1 MATRLKTIEYTF
13 PVLDTATDNTLTA
26 MTQITAYIPE
36 FASTVTFKSV
46 IFTASWKEGAAQTT
60 GNYPSRRLDVSVGG
74 ASATSYTNAS
84 LYTGSGE
91 NTQIF
96 HTVDATS
103 HFATNWTTGTSKTLD
118 CSVLIDG
125 TAVTI
130 NWVDIEVTCYITYEY
145 DDTVTT
151 QIKTV
156 YIPLNCPIG
165 TLGTGTDTNC
175 GTIPNLDTLLPEASK
190 TYRDLFIV
198 FQGNIVA
205 TGSTADRTYAFKYD
219 TTTIRTSQSI
229 EMGAASDYWARF
241 IIKGLGTIPTNASS
255 TFNVNTTGGRTNHPQ
270 AYLVVTYEFN
280 ASTTTDIFISTMLPM
295 ELTSPMGRSVTEYQ
309 RGTRDLWIQEDNIT
323 TQHLAFYLFWSQAT
337 PMSDLYMRIGTGSF
351 VQYIDTA
358 SILGGSN
365 GAMAM
370 NNSAFTLQRGKN
382 TLNFDCYT
390 PDVID
395 MGFNLSGFWIVN
407 YIADKPTQGCG
418 AANHTVKYNLCTTNA
433 ATASSRIIT
442 PTPIDFPETS
452 YFLNALGTNLQY
464 ITNSTG
470 NAAGVTV
477 LFEKTSAEGG
487 IEWLP
492 AYLDIAHDD
501 PETGLRQTWSQIRS
515 YFERWEGD
523 VDLERL
529 HLETTR
535 KWRIVFGNNTNSF
548 TYLDLYATYHTID
561 YTVSGTIS
569 GSNSGTVNIDLY
581 REEDGQKLLTTSRV
595 GDGAYSF
602 TWYDNTKD
610 VFVKAYE
617 DATYK
622 GISKEGTPATNFD
635 IALSGGAAPSVEY
648 FF

>member
-1 MATRLKTIEYTF
+1 MATRLKTIEYAF
-13 PVLDTATDNTLTA
+13 PVLNTAVDNTLTA
-26 MTQITAYIPE
+26 MTQITVNIPE

-60 GNYPSRRLDVSVGG
+60 GNYTSRRLDVSVGG
-74 ASATSYTNAS
+74 ASATSYTNAN

-96 HTVDATS
+96 HTADATS
-103 HFATNWTTGTSKTLD
+103 HFVTNWTTGTSKTLD

-156 YIPLNCPIG
+156 YIPLDCPVG
-165 TLGTGTDTNC
+165 ALSSGTDTNC

-198 FQGNIVA
+198 FQGNITN
-205 TGSTADRTYAFKYD
+205 TGSTTDRTYSFKYD
-219 TTTIRTSQSI
+219 TTVIRTANTL
-229 EMGAASDYWARF
+229 EMGATSDYWFRF
-241 IIKGLGTIPTNASS
+241 IVKGIDVIPTNASS
-255 TFNVNTTGGRTNHPQ
+255 TFNVNSSNGLTNHPQ
-270 AYLVVTYEFN
+270 AYIVVTYEFDATSAN
-280 ASTTTDIFISTMLPM
+280 DVFISTVLPM
-295 ELTSPMGRSVTEYQ
+295 EIASPMGASVTEYQ
-309 RGTRDLWIQEDNIT
+309 RGTRDLWIQENNVT
-323 TQHLAFYLFWSQAT
+323 TQHIAFYSFWNQAT
-337 PMSDLYMRIGTGSF
+337 AITGLNMRVGTNSF
-351 VQYIDTA
+351 VTYTDSA

-365 GAMAM
+365 GAMTR
-370 NNSAFTLQRGKN
+370 NDSAFTLQRGKN
-382 TLNFDCYT
+382 ALNFDVYT
-390 PDVID
+390 TSTTNL
-395 MGFNLSGFWIVN
+395 GFNLSGFWIIN
-407 YIADKPTQGCG
+407 YTADKPTQGYG
-418 AANHTVKYNLCTTNA
+418 AVNHTVKYNLCTTNV
-433 ATASSRIIT
+433 ATALSRIIT
-442 PTPIDFPETS
+442 PTPLNFPETN
-452 YFLNALGTNLQY
+452 YLFDALGTNFQH

-470 NAAGVTV
+470 NAAGVTI

-492 AYLDIAHDD
+492 AYIDIGHDD
-501 PETGLRQTWSQIRS
+501 TETGLRQTWSQIRI

-523 VDLERL
+523 ADLDRL

-535 KWRIVFGNNTNSF
+535 KWRIVLGNGATSF
-548 TYLDLYATYHTID
+548 THLDLYATYHTID
-561 YTVSGTIS
+561 YTISGTIS
-569 GSNSGTVNIDLY
+569 GSNGGTVNLSLY
-581 REEDGQKLLTTSRV
+581 REEDGEKLLTSSRS
-595 GDGAYSF
+595 GNGAYSF
-602 TWYDNTKD
+602 TWYDNTKN

-617 DATYK
+617 TATYK

-635 IALSGGAAPSVEY
+635 IALSGGAAPSAEY